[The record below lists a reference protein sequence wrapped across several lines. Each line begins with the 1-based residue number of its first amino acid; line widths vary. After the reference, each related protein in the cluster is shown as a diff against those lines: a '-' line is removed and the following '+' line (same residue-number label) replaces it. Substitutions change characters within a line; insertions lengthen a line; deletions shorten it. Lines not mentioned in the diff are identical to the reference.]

1 MSCFFGS
8 SVGFRALSNV
18 FKTLQNWV
26 LSLAIPAYTTIRQ
39 WILKLG
45 LYKLQSPK
53 SSPNGWFFIIDT
65 SIQMGSQKCVVVLG
79 VRKLDINQNFTPTF
93 SEVEPIIVR
102 PLHNCPGEIIAGIL
116 EEAAALVGAPHAIIS
131 DAGSELKRGV
141 RIFSQNHPETIHLFD
156 VSHKINTCL
165 KNELS
170 NDAVWLAYKAAATDS
185 IQQLK
190 LSSIAHLAPPRQRTK
205 DRMHS
210 AFPLMQWGINVLKFL
225 NTENL
230 SDFKEIDKL
239 EWLKSY
245 QFSLPYFLHLKKI
258 CVEGLNLIHEK
269 GYYLGVGDEFL
280 KQTHY
285 LCNGDIRTINFRNR
299 IKEILEIEGL
309 KVPEESNY
317 LGSSEIIESLFGKF
331 KALEGNHA
339 SSGLTSL
346 VLAIP
351 SLLGNLTE
359 DLVEKVLQTIS
370 VSDVDQWIKKNMGQ
384 TFLSQRRCTLTREKN
399 DYDIDLELCD
409 Q

>member
-26 LSLAIPAYTTIRQ
+26 LSLATPAYTTIRQ

-79 VRKLDINQNFTPTF
+79 VRKLDINQNFTPSF
-93 SEVEPIIVR
+93 SEVEPIIIR

-116 EEAAALVGAPHAIIS
+116 EEATALVGAPHAIIS
-131 DAGSELKRGV
+131 DEGCELKKGV
-141 RIFSQNHPETIHLFD
+141 KIFSQNHPKTIHLFD

-165 KNELS
+165 KKELS
-170 NDAVWLAYKAAATDS
+170 NDPVWLAYKASATDS

-210 AFPLMQWGINVLKFL
+210 AFPLMQWGINVLNFL
-225 NTENL
+225 ATDGLTN
-230 SDFKEIDKL
+230 FKEKEKL
-239 EWLKSY
+239 EWLESY
-245 QFSLPYFLHLKKI
+245 QFSLPHFLHLKEI
-258 CVEGLNLIHEK
+258 CVEGLNLIHDK
-269 GYYLGVGDEFL
+269 GYYLGVGDDFL
-280 KQTHY
+280 TRTHH
-285 LCNGDIRTINFRNR
+285 LCSGDTSKINFRNK
-299 IKEILEIEGL
+299 IKEILENEGL
-309 KVPEESNY
+309 KVPEQANY

-331 KALEGNHA
+331 KALEGDHA

-351 SLLGNLTE
+351 SLLGSLTE
-359 DLVEKVLQTIS
+359 NLVKNVLQTIS
-370 VSDVDQWIKKNMGQ
+370 VSDVDQWILANMGQ
-384 TFLSQRRCTLTREKN
+384 TFLSQRRCVLTRNQN
-399 DYDIDLELCD
+399 DYDMDLDLCE
-409 Q
+409 